1 MVIPCTTRREQVLKL
16 IEEKDKI
23 EKQIN
28 DLGQVLVA
36 NKNVGMNE
44 SLVDG
49 DGFPRNDID
58 VYQVRTARS
67 QIIHLQNDLKVLMKE
82 IEKGLTD
89 VHADAR
95 INYEASTKM

>member
-1 MVIPCTTRREQVLKL
+1 MVIPCVTHREQVLKL

-23 EKQIN
+23 EKKIN
-28 DLGQVLVA
+28 DLGQVLIA
-36 NKNVGMNE
+36 NNHVGMNE
-44 SLVDG
+44 PLVDG

-67 QIIHLQNDLKVLMKE
+67 QIICLQNDLKTLMKE
-82 IEKGLTD
+82 IEHGLSD

-95 INYEASTKM
+95 INYDASTKM